1 MNIDIL
7 NEAIGNIDPAI
18 VEAALS
24 DEAVSAKAIP
34 FARRPWM
41 KYAVAAAAFIVV
53 VAAALVAINVT
64 GAWRNDNLVPPNSG
78 TEPPGVITPAG
89 SDGGSENPGSVPG
102 GEGTPVINGDSSQ
115 NGGNS
120 GSENHG
126 GQSSTPDKPDG
137 TQTPS
142 TEEPEVVI
150 EGDFLKDNMPAV
162 TYRIAG
168 ESRTFVYQKSS
179 VVKTSESGDGK
190 PTYSVVDRYA
200 DPAGATIS
208 VDADSGDFIKYDSNS
223 DYTDD
228 YSLSVIVNDEEAI
241 EIAKRIILS
250 TDIDFT
256 GLENASILLSS
267 FENGYSVILTVA
279 DGSVE
284 VGLNNMG
291 GLLYLT
297 VTNNA

>member
-7 NEAIGNIDPAI
+7 NRAIGAIDDDLI
-18 VEAALS
+18 EASEAMPEKAKLS
-24 DEAVSAKAIP
+24 P
-34 FARRPWM
+34 FARKPWM
-41 KYAVAAAAFIVV
+41 KWAVVAATFIVV
-53 VAAALVAINVT
+53 VAGALVAINVT
-64 GAWRNDNLVPPNSG
+64 GAWQNSNFVPPNNG
-78 TEPPGVITPAG
+78 ATENPGIVTP
-89 SDGGSENPGSVPG
+89 SDGGSENPGSAPG
-102 GEGTPVINGDSSQ
+102 SEGTPAISDNSSTQ
-115 NGGNS
+115 SGRNS

-126 GQSSTPDKPDG
+126 GQGIETPGKPDG

-150 EGDFLKDNMPAV
+150 EGDFMKDNMPAV

-190 PTYSVVDRYA
+190 PTYSVIDRYA

>member
-1 MNIDIL
+1 MKDISEYTNELYKRIDEK
-7 NEAIGNIDPAI
+7 NEALGKR
-18 VEAALS
+18 LS
-24 DEAVSAKAIP
+24 FK
-34 FARRPWM
+34 PWM
-41 KYAVAAAAFIVV
+41 KYAVAAAAFVVV

-78 TEPPGVITPAG
+78 TETPGVITPAG
-89 SDGGSENPGSVPG
+89 SDGDSENPGSVPG

-115 NGGNS
+115 SGGNS

-142 TEEPEVVI
+142 TEEPVVVI
-150 EGDFLKDNMPAV
+150 EGDFMKDNMPAV

>member
-1 MNIDIL
+1 MKDISEYTNELYKRIDEK
-7 NEAIGNIDPAI
+7 NEALGKR
-18 VEAALS
+18 LS
-24 DEAVSAKAIP
+24 FK
-34 FARRPWM
+34 PWM
-41 KYAVAAAAFIVV
+41 KYAAVAAAFIVV
-53 VAAALVAINVT
+53 VAGALVAINVS
-64 GAWRNDNLVPPNSG
+64 GAWRNDNLVPPNSAS
-78 TEPPGVITPAG
+78 ENPGVITPAG
-89 SDGGSENPGSVPG
+89 SDGDSENPGSVPG

-115 NGGNS
+115 SGGNS

-142 TEEPEVVI
+142 TEEPVVVI
-150 EGDFLKDNMPAV
+150 EGDFMKDNMPAV

-200 DPAGATIS
+200 DPDGAAIS
-208 VDADSGDFIKYDSNS
+208 VNADTGDLMRYDAIVYNIDFSALIDVGQAIEKSKHIALN
-223 DYTDD
+223 TDIN
-228 YSLSVIVNDEEAI
+228 LAGIVNATVSAMTLEE
-241 EIAKRIILS
+241 
-250 TDIDFT
+250 
-256 GLENASILLSS
+256 
-267 FENGYSVILTVA
+267 GYNVSLTVA